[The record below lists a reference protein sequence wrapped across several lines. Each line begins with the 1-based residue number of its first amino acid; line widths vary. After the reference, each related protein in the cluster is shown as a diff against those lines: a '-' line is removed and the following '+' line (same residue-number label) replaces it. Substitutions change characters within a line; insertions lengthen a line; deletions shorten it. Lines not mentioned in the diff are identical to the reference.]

1 MMRRFEP
8 VDSVAALLDQ
18 DNIDTDQVLPSA
30 YMRGVDPDYA
40 AGLFALWRRDPA
52 FVLSRP
58 GWRSAGILVSGAN
71 FGCGS
76 TREHAVWALDAFG
89 IRVLIAASFGEV
101 FRDNCVK
108 NGILPI
114 IAAAEP
120 LTRLRAELREAAEPV
135 HLRVDLRSQ
144 QVTGPGFAM
153 AFELPGAD
161 KTALLEGLDEIGM
174 TLQQADA
181 ISAWEQVEAARRPW
195 RQTLRAPQ

>member
-1 MMRRFEP
+1 MRRFEP

-30 YMRGVDPDYA
+30 FMRGVEPDYA
-40 AGLFALWRRDPA
+40 AGLFAVWRRNPD

-58 GWRSAGILVSGAN
+58 GWQHAGVLVSGAN

-76 TREHAVWALDAFG
+76 TREHACWALDAFG

-114 IAAAEP
+114 NAAPEP
-120 LTRLRAELREAAEPV
+120 LERLRAI
-135 HLRVDLRSQ
+135 LRSAPEPMHLHIDLVTQ
-144 QVTGPGFAM
+144 QVTAPGFEM
-153 AFELPGAD
+153 TFDIPVAD
-161 KTALLEGLDEIGM
+161 KTALLDGLDEIGM
-174 TLQQADA
+174 TLQQVDS
-181 ISAWEQVEAARRPW
+181 ITVWEQAEALRRPW
-195 RQTLRAPQ
+195 HQHMRTLQ

>member
-1 MMRRFEP
+1 MRRFET
-8 VDSVAALLDQ
+8 VDGVAALLDQ

-52 FVLSRP
+52 FILSRP
-58 GWRSAGILVSGAN
+58 GWQHAAILVSGTN

-89 IRVLIAASFGEV
+89 IRVLIAGSFGEV

-114 IAAAEP
+114 IAAPDA
-120 LTRLRAELREAAEPV
+120 LDRLRDCLRHAAGPV
-135 HLRVDLRSQ
+135 SLMVDLVAQSI
-144 QVTGPGFAM
+144 TGPGFAT
-153 AFELPGAD
+153 AFDIPAAD
-161 KTALLEGLDEIGM
+161 RTALLDGLDEIGM

-181 ISAWEQVEAARRPW
+181 IAAWERTEAVRRPW
-195 RQTLRAPQ
+195 HQTLRAPR

>member
-1 MMRRFEP
+1 MRRFEA
-8 VDSVAALLDQ
+8 VDGVAALLDQ

-52 FVLSRP
+52 FILSRP
-58 GWRSAGILVSGAN
+58 GWQHAAILVSGAN

-89 IRVLIAASFGEV
+89 IRVLIAGSFGEV

-114 IAAAEP
+114 IAAPDALE
-120 LTRLRAELREAAEPV
+120 RLRECLRGVAEPV
-135 HLRVDLRSQ
+135 RLRVDLGAQS
-144 QVTGPGFAM
+144 VTGPNITM
-153 AFELPGAD
+153 AFDIPAAD

-174 TLQQADA
+174 TMQQADA
-181 ISAWEQVEAARRPW
+181 IAAWERSEALRRPW
-195 RQTLRAPQ
+195 HQSLRVPQ